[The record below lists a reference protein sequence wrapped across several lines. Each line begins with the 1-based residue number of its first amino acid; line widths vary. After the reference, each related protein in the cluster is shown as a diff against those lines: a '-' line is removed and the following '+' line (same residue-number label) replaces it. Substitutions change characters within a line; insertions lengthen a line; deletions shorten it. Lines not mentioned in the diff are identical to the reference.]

1 MKGVV
6 DFSMRGKTELTKKR
20 HRIGILLRSA
30 RRGRKN
36 AKDRLFREFG
46 IRVYSPKEVEEYVRE
61 KLKTELVEESPLKIS
76 SKRIPN
82 RRTR

>member
-1 MKGVV
+1 MKGEV
-6 DFSMRGKTELTKKR
+6 DFSMRGKSELTKKR

-46 IRVYSPKEVEEYVRE
+46 IRVYSPQEVEEYVRE
-61 KLKTELVEESPLKIS
+61 KLKTEVVEESPLKIN
-76 SKRIPN
+76 SKRFSN
-82 RRTR
+82 RKAR